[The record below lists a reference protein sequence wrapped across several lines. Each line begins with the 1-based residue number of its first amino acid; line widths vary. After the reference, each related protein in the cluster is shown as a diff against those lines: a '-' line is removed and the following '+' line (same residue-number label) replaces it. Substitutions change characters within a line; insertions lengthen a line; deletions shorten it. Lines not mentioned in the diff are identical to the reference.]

1 MKNIKPRSLTLSLFV
16 VFSVSYILV
25 ALTNGKGVTDLWSAL
40 VIAYR
45 AVPIV
50 GVVATVF
57 VIRAWRWRIFHP
69 WLVPF
74 PDLNGTWQGTI
85 QTTWQDSKTG
95 QTPGPIP
102 CILTIKQSFVRI
114 SCVMRTSEMA
124 SRSFLADFWL
134 DADEQIRRLGYS
146 YASTPLP
153 LVAHRS
159 KPHYGTMVFEIIGD
173 PVNKL
178 KGVYWTER
186 KTTGEVGLTFRQRT
200 LLEEM
205 PDDLGPHPVSNRI

>member
-1 MKNIKPRSLTLSLFV
+1 MKNLKPKSLTLCLFV
-16 VFSVSYILV
+16 VFAVSYILA
-25 ALTNGKGVTDLWSAL
+25 ALISGKGVTDLWSA
-40 VIAYR
+40 VIIAYK

-50 GVVATVF
+50 VGVATLF
-57 VIRAWRWRIFHP
+57 VVRAWRWRIFHP

-74 PDLNGTWQGTI
+74 PDLNGTWQGKI
-85 QTTWQDSKTG
+85 QTTWRDPNTG

-102 CILTIKQSFVRI
+102 AILTIKQSFVRV

-146 YASTPLP
+146 YISAPLP
-153 LVAHRS
+153 SVVHRS
-159 KPHYGTMVFEIIGD
+159 KPHYGTMVFEIIGN
-173 PVNKL
+173 PANKL
-178 KGVYWTER
+178 TGVYWTDR
-186 KTTGEVGLTFRQRT
+186 GTTGKVILTFRQRD

-205 PDDLGPHPVSNRI
+205 PDDLGPHPVSDRA